1 MYFVYCSLGLGHFSG
16 SHINNVC
23 GMAYHPRTGFHYC
36 KLPTYLSDEY
46 GSFTNISDIDLGE
59 SGYR

>member
-1 MYFVYCSLGLGHFSG
+1 
-16 SHINNVC
+16 
-23 GMAYHPRTGFHYC
+23 MAYHPHTGVHYC

-59 SGYR
+59 SGSRQILICLCVINILAMKVTCFG